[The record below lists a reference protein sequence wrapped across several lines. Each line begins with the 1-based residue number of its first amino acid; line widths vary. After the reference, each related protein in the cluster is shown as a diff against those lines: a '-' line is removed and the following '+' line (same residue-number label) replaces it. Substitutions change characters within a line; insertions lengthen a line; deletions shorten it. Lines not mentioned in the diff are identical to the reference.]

1 LLKVGVTWET
11 IERATGIDPQ
21 RFEEMQQEF
30 VRFARRIPAALSHR
44 ILQNNRTRECMMT
57 TRSLARTGGLFFEE
71 FTIGDS
77 VESVGRTITEADIV
91 NFAAL
96 SGDWNLI
103 HSDAEYSK
111 AQMFGQRVAH
121 GLLVLSIASGLA
133 VRLGFMEETVMA
145 FRGLE
150 WRFTKPIFIGD
161 TVRLR
166 VTVEEKKEMRRLGGG
181 LVTFAMEVVNQNNEV
196 VQRGT
201 WEILCKGKG

>member
-1 LLKVGVTWET
+1 
-11 IERATGIDPQ
+11 
-21 RFEEMQQEF
+21 
-30 VRFARRIPAALSHR
+30 
-44 ILQNNRTRECMMT
+44 MT
-57 TRSLARTGGLFFEE
+57 TRSLARISGLYYEE

-150 WRFTKPIFIGD
+150 WRFTKPVFIGD

-166 VTVEEKKEMRRLGGG
+166 VTVAEKKEMRRLGGG
-181 LVTFAMEVVNQNNEV
+181 LVTFGMEILNQNGEV

-201 WEILCKGKG
+201 WDILCKGKE